1 MMKYRVVQEE
11 AKGDQGSHQTQ
22 LKVEFH
28 ESIIS
33 LGQSAYSTTCWLVSV
48 TKNIWGRIC
57 FTKVNRY
64 IMEENANFVV
74 L

>member
-11 AKGDQGSHQTQ
+11 AKGDQGSHQTK

-33 LGQSAYSTTCWLVSV
+33 LGQSQWIHTAPLAGLSV
-48 TKNIWGRIC
+48 
-57 FTKVNRY
+57 
-64 IMEENANFVV
+64 
-74 L
+74 